1 MIKSKFLILL
11 ISIFV
16 ISCTTLPVQSP
27 NEPIGVHP
35 VEINP
40 HRIGTDKI
48 LSPIQAPPVRT
59 PIVQKSPFPA
69 AQLPVPLLSLRNIPA
84 VPGGIAWV
92 SLRSLS
98 NSPPIIKYQ
107 NNRVVVL
114 RHEQQWIA
122 LVGIPLNTK
131 LGQHTVIDQETN
143 QKYSFK
149 VIKKQYRVQKIKI
162 KNKRKVNPTP
172 DDLQRIRREKQLI
185 KESLATTWRAT
196 TTSPLPL
203 MRPIRGRIS
212 SSFGRQR
219 YFNGQRRSSHTGLD
233 IAAPL
238 GTPIG
243 AATTGKVIRTGNY
256 FFTGKTVIIDHGQG
270 VITLYG
276 HLNTIKVIS
285 GQIVKI
291 GEVIGTVGKTGRAT
305 GPHLHWSVSL
315 NQNMI
320 DPTLIMK

>member
-11 ISIFV
+11 SSILF
-16 ISCTTLPVQSP
+16 ISCTTVQPP

-35 VEINP
+35 VEIHT
-40 HRIGTDKI
+40 HRIETNKT
-48 LSPIQAPPVRT
+48 LNPISAPPIKT
-59 PIVQKSPFPA
+59 PIIQESPLPV
-69 AQLPVPLLSLRNIPA
+69 AQLPVPLLSLRSIPA

-107 NNRVVVL
+107 NKRVVVL
-114 RHEQQWIA
+114 RYEQQWIA

-131 LGQHTVIDQETN
+131 LGRHTVIDQETN
-143 QKYSFK
+143 QQYSFK
-149 VIKKQYRVQKIKI
+149 VIKKQYKVQRIRI

-172 DDLQRIRREKQLI
+172 NDLQRIRREKQLI
-185 KESLATTWRAT
+185 KEALATTWRAT

-203 MRPIRGRIS
+203 MQPIRGRFS

-256 FFTGKTVIIDHGQG
+256 FFTGNTVIIDHGQG
-270 VITLYG
+270 VVTLYG